1 MTDIGWTENAA
12 GDIKSIRDYIHHD
25 SPTYAR
31 YVATRLYEAVGELRL
46 FPESGRV
53 VPERGDPALR
63 ELIRP
68 QNFRN
73 PQPPYRMVYRRHAA
87 AVDILTIFHAAR
99 QFPQRLPGDAG

>member
-1 MTDIGWTENAA
+1 MTEIRWTENAA
-12 GDIKSIRDYIHHD
+12 GDLKSIRDYIHHD

-31 YVATRLYEAVGELRL
+31 CVATRLDEAVGALRL

-68 QNFRN
+68 
-73 PQPPYRMVYRRHAA
+73 PYRIVYRRHAE
-87 AVDILTIFHAAR
+87 AVEILTIFHAAR